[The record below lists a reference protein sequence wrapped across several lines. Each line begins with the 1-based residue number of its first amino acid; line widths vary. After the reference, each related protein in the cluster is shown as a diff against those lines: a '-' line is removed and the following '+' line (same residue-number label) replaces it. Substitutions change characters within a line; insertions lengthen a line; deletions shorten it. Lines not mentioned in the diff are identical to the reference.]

1 MIQRLFLLMG
11 LGIALSVAARAQES
25 PKAELFPI

>member
-11 LGIALSVAARAQES
+11 MALRVAARAQES
-25 PKAELFPI
+25 PKAELFPT